1 MRRIWQAAI
10 CTMVLWFGL
19 FELGGFAVYE
29 GGAAGEQEIV
39 QASGAATTAAY
50 YETKPVPAEQA
61 SYEPGKRLKLDK
73 PVKAAAAPPK
83 INQKLLYLTFDDGP
97 SENTEKV
104 LNILK
109 QEGIM
114 ATFFVLGEHVLQ
126 KPEIAKRIV
135 AEGHSIGNHTFNH
148 KYEILYGSFADFS
161 AQVMKT
167 DDAIFRSTGVRTT
180 LFRAPGGTYSNFD
193 KGYFDAMA
201 AAGYQV
207 YDWNVDSGDSKRVG
221 VPASEI
227 LTTVKGSKLAD
238 KLIVL
243 LHDSAGH
250 AESVKALP
258 AIIKYYK
265 SKGYAFAPITDQVEP
280 IHFKVAKKLKWS
292 RAQVSRPE
300 KIKLVQFSEKLGR
313 SIKPIQ
319 PAQVKKDMPDLIL
332 HRGQESLVFRAGEY
346 SLSKG
351 TIEVPLLKLT
361 EWVEGKPE
369 SELDDGASKA
379 YASGDRMLPGPSPAG
394 KAADGKAE
402 PAVAPVRAT
411 LKKFGIEITSYIYN
425 DQQREIW
432 VTE

>member
-1 MRRIWQAAI
+1 MLQAAI
-10 CTMVLWFGL
+10 CAMVVWFGL
-19 FELGGFAVYE
+19 FEFGGFAVYE

-39 QASGAATTAAY
+39 QASGAAASAAY

-73 PVKAAAAPPK
+73 PVKAAAAPPETK
-83 INQKLLYLTFDDGP
+83 QKLLYLTFDDGP
-97 SENTEKV
+97 SENTELV

-109 QEGIM
+109 QEGIL
-114 ATFFVLGEHVLQ
+114 ATFFVLGEHVLK
-126 KPEIAKRIV
+126 KPEIAKRII
-135 AEGHSIGNHTFNH
+135 AEGHSIGNHTFDH

-167 DDAIFRSTGVRTT
+167 DDAIFRTTGVRTT

-193 KGYFDAMA
+193 QSYFDAMA

-207 YDWNVDSGDSKRVG
+207 FDWNVDSGDSKRKG

-238 KLIVL
+238 KLVVL

-250 AESVKALP
+250 AESVKVLP
-258 AIIKYYK
+258 AVIKYYK
-265 SKGYAFAPITDQVEP
+265 SKGYAFAPITDQVKP
-280 IHFKVAKKLKWS
+280 VQFKVAKKLKWS

-300 KIKLVQFSEKLGR
+300 KLKLVQFSEKLGR
-313 SIKPIQ
+313 SVQ
-319 PAQVKKDMPDLIL
+319 PAQTKKDMPDLIL
-332 HRGQESLVFRAGEY
+332 HRGQESLVFGEGEY
-346 SLSKG
+346 ELSNGSIK
-351 TIEVPLLKLT
+351 VPLLKLT

-369 SELDDGASKA
+369 ADLNDGASVA
-379 YASGDRMLPGPSPAG
+379 YASGGRVLPRPSPAG
-394 KAADGKAE
+394 KATDGKAE

-411 LKKFGIEITSYIYN
+411 LQKFGIEITSYVYN
-425 DQQREIW
+425 DKQREIW
-432 VTE
+432 VTG